1 MEEIY
6 VNVERIKHDLEPP
19 TNENKPRKS
28 RSRILDSIFLG
39 LLSVFLL
46 AGLVGLAIVYSKLV
60 RHSWDVQTNL
70 TDQLQASRDDRSAMT
85 VEIDSLKA
93 NVTKQSTEL
102 ERLHAA
108 SRLGGRCPDRWTRF
122 SGSCYSLSTQA
133 LSWEKAREFCIK
145 EGANLVTIDNAEEQ
159 MFASEKITGDTWIGL
174 NDREEEGT
182 WKWALDNSS
191 LIQLFWT
198 ENQPDN
204 GGQGEEWGEEDCV
217 HLEMIT
223 RKWNDLRCDSS
234 VKFMCEKMA

>member
-1 MEEIY
+1 MEPIY
-6 VNVERIKHDLEPP
+6 GNVESTKRHDPQPP
-19 TNENKPRKS
+19 TNQS
-28 RSRILDSIFLG
+28 D
-39 LLSVFLL
+39 
-46 AGLVGLAIVYSKLV
+46 SKLV

-159 MFASEKITGDTWIGL
+159 EFVSEKITGDTWIGL

-182 WKWALDNSS
+182 WKWAMDNSP
-191 LIQLFWT
+191 LIHPFWS

-204 GGQGEEWGEEDCV
+204 GGQNQGWGEEDCV
-217 HLEMIT
+217 HLQLWSK
-223 RKWNDLRCDSS
+223 KWNDLRCNYSTNC
-234 VKFMCEKMA
+234 MCEKMA